1 LAFACLIPLFCR
13 MAVVH
18 IILLYG
24 TNNALI
30 TDQTADEI
38 RRRAIGSKLVLVS
51 RIFYAATY
59 DFTTTYSVG

>member
-1 LAFACLIPLFCR
+1 